1 MISIKDYAAKNNVS
15 YEAVR
20 QQVKRYSKE
29 LEGHIIKVSRTQYLD
44 DDAIAFLDDKRR
56 KNPVIVQETSK
67 DNEIQALY
75 QENKALLLKVTELQ
89 DQLLKE
95 RELVKALQGQLIDV
109 LQSTEKNEDVESN
122 EFVFVDEAPE
132 DIQEETE
139 VSQNEEDSLSFWQ
152 KIKRLF
158 Y

>member
-20 QQVKRYSKE
+20 QQVKRYSKD

-44 DDAIAFLDDKRR
+44 DDAVAFLDDKRR

-139 VSQNEEDSLSFWQ
+139 VSHNEEDSLSFWQ

>member
-95 RELVKALQGQLIDV
+95 RELVKELQGQLINAF
-109 LQSTEKNEDVESN
+109 QSIETTKEVECN
-122 EFVFVDEAPE
+122 EFTDEE
-132 DIQEETE
+132 EIQEETE
-139 VSQNEEDSLSFWQ
+139 IVQNEENSQPLSFWQ